1 MKQQVIALVTALALA
16 LSLGVSVLAA
26 STPAIRAAAPA
37 PQEESAAAETQEP
50 AAPEGTAE
58 TAAEAPA
65 EDAGDT
71 ADTGEEPTL
80 AGPDDGAQSIVPD
93 PVGSI
98 SFANVERRIRENNL
112 TILGLEENVAILQDI
127 DYEKLEKDLRD
138 GLNSIATAQWS
149 MIQGA
154 SVGMIDS
161 VAASL
166 SKTSMQQQYDA
177 LRTQFDDLKDGKL
190 QSDNETLIRQLQ
202 NGEDQLV
209 LAGEATF
216 IALAAMESQ
225 ETSLQR
231 QLAALNR
238 TVEELELRYRLGQIS
253 ALQLQEAKAGRT
265 ALVSGLETLRMNIRT
280 YKTQLEN
287 MLGAGLTG
295 TIHLGAV
302 PAVTEKQ
309 IADMDLE
316 RDLAAAKEK
325 SYELRAAKATLDDAQ
340 ETYKDDADT
349 YNYNDKKEGFRR
361 AQHTWQAAQYTYTSA
376 VQSYE
381 LKFRTLYDQVH
392 DYRQIWQ
399 AARVALASEQA
410 SYQASELKYQQ
421 GTISKNALLAAE
433 DDLRAAEAK
442 VTTAANDLFSA
453 YNTYCWA
460 VEHGI
465 LN

>member
-287 MLGAGLTG
+287 MLGAELTG

-325 SYELRAAKATLDDAQ
+325 SYEL
-340 ETYKDDADT
+340 
-349 YNYNDKKEGFRR
+349 
-361 AQHTWQAAQYTYTSA
+361 QAAQYTYTSA

>member
-16 LSLGVSVLAA
+16 LSLGISVLAA

-37 PQEESAAAETQEP
+37 VQEESTAAETQEP
-50 AAPEGTAE
+50 AATEGMAE
-58 TAAEAPA
+58 TAAEEPE

-71 ADTGEEPTL
+71 VETEEPTL
-80 AGPDDGAQSIVPD
+80 AGPDDGAQTIVPD

-154 SVGMIDS
+154 SAGMIDS

-238 TVEELELRYRLGQIS
+238 TVEELELRYRQESWRVVMNSNLLRVLSGGLIEGGS
-253 ALQLQEAKAGRT
+253 AA
-265 ALVSGLETLRMNIRT
+265 
-280 YKTQLEN
+280 
-287 MLGAGLTG
+287 
-295 TIHLGAV
+295 
-302 PAVTEKQ
+302 
-309 IADMDLE
+309 
-316 RDLAAAKEK
+316 
-325 SYELRAAKATLDDAQ
+325 
-340 ETYKDDADT
+340 
-349 YNYNDKKEGFRR
+349 
-361 AQHTWQAAQYTYTSA
+361 
-376 VQSYE
+376 
-381 LKFRTLYDQVH
+381 
-392 DYRQIWQ
+392 
-399 AARVALASEQA
+399 
-410 SYQASELKYQQ
+410 
-421 GTISKNALLAAE
+421 
-433 DDLRAAEAK
+433 
-442 VTTAANDLFSA
+442 
-453 YNTYCWA
+453 
-460 VEHGI
+460 
-465 LN
+465 